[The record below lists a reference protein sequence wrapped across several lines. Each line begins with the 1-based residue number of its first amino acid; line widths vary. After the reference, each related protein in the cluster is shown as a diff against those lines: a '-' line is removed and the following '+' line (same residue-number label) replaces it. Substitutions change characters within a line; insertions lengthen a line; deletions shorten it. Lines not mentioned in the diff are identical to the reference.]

1 MWSKSFK
8 VICVLGLVFSFSA
21 CSLNL
26 SVPKDV
32 PPQVILSEE
41 TLSKNSEEKLEQPV
55 LEPGRNVM
63 TEVLIPD
70 AERKTEALLKQ
81 YQDNLEAIEK
91 NLPKN

>member
-1 MWSKSFK
+1 MWEKSLMITGA
-8 VICVLGLVFSFSA
+8 VGIVFSFSA

-32 PPQVILSEE
+32 PPQIILSDK
-41 TLSKNSEEKLEQPV
+41 TLSEKVSEEPTQPV

-63 TEVLIPD
+63 TEVLLPD

-81 YQDNLEAIEK
+81 YQDNLEALEK